1 MLKRL
6 AKLILGSANDRYVKQ
21 FSRIVSKVNAKENWA
36 VNLSDKDL
44 KHQTSVLKERV
55 RNGESLDKI
64 LPEAFAVMREG
75 AKRVLGQRHY
85 DVQLMGGIAL
95 HNGMLAEMKTGE
107 GKTLVATL
115 PVYLNAL
122 SGKGVHVVT
131 VNDYLAQRD
140 ATWMGQIYEFLGL
153 TYGCILHGL
162 TDEQRKAAYNA
173 DITYGTNHEFGF
185 DYLRDNMKFNLNEL
199 VMRPFNYAIVDEV
212 DSILIDE
219 ARTPLIISGPAEDSS
234 LLYKQI
240 DLVIPKLEPEDFEKD
255 EKQRTVI
262 LTESGVERVE
272 LELER
277 AGILNG
283 SKLYDSQNVTVVHH
297 VNASLRAHKLF
308 ARDVDY
314 IVRDDE
320 VIIVDEFTG
329 RTMEGRRYSEG
340 LHQALEAKEHVTIQR
355 ENQTLASITYQ
366 NFFRLYPKLSGMG
379 GTIVTEEAEFEEIY
393 KLKAVEIPTNR
404 PVVRKDDD
412 DEVYLKAVD
421 KYAAVVALVRE
432 CQARKQPVLIGTT
445 SIEKSELC
453 ASILSKEKIPHAIL
467 NARHHDREAL
477 IIANA
482 GRLGSITIATNMAGR
497 GTDIKLGGNWEARVQ
512 IELAGVPEGPGKLEL
527 IEKIKQEVAEE
538 QEKVRAAGG
547 LFVIGT
553 ERHESR
559 RIDNQLRGRA
569 GRQGDPGASKFFISL
584 EDDLM
589 RIFGSGR
596 MDTMMRR
603 AGMKDGEAIS
613 HKWISKAIE
622 RAQKKVEAHNFEIRK
637 HLLKYD
643 DVMNDQR
650 KVIYGQRLDIMKA
663 EDVSDLIDS
672 IRKETLEHLITVHFP
687 PDSIPDQWNFEQI
700 EKDFSEIF
708 NITIPTEDWKQRESM
723 TVTDV
728 RVALERLVEEQLEE
742 QKTKVPEVLLKSS
755 ERSFLLRNLDQHW
768 KDHLLSL
775 DYLRQGIGLRAYAQ
789 SNPLNEYKRESFNMF
804 TEMMQNI
811 RFQTLGKLSHF
822 EISMSDVNHILKLF
836 RSLDSSDDFLDQID
850 GGNDYDDDDNDG
862 NGDRRFDDQMNFFP
876 NWEDNQDNDEEGP
889 VKERKERFDF
899 DPLLGPSRN
908 SPCPCG
914 SGKRYKYCHGAQT

>member
-6 AKLILGSANDRYVKQ
+6 AKLVLGSANDRYIKQ
-21 FSRIVSKVNAKENWA
+21 FARVVSKVNAKEGWA
-36 VNLSDKDL
+36 VSLSDADL
-44 KHQTSVLKERV
+44 KHQTSIFKERV
-55 RNGESLDKI
+55 SNGESLEKL

-122 SGKGVHVVT
+122 AGKGVHVVT

-140 ATWMGQIYEFLGL
+140 AAWMGQIYEFLGL

-162 TDEQRKAAYNA
+162 TDEQRRDAYHA

-185 DYLRDNMKFNLNEL
+185 DFLRDNMKFGVHEL

-234 LLYKQI
+234 QLYQQI
-240 DLVIPKLEPEDFEKD
+240 DLIIPKLLPEDYEKD

-262 LTESGVERVE
+262 LTESGTERMEQE
-272 LELER
+272 LQN

-404 PVVRKDDD
+404 PVVRQDID
-412 DEVYLKAVD
+412 DEVYLKAID
-421 KYAAVVALVRE
+421 KFDAVVRLVRD
-432 CQARKQPVLIGTT
+432 CQESKQPVLIGTT

-453 ASILSKEKIPHAIL
+453 SAILSKEHIPHAIL

-497 GTDIKLGGNWEARVQ
+497 GTDIQLGGNWEARVQ
-512 IELAGVPEGPGKLEL
+512 TELAGVPDGPAKLER

-538 QEKVRAAGG
+538 RDKVRSVGG

-559 RIDNQLRGRA
+559 RIDNQLRGRS
-569 GRQGDPGASKFFISL
+569 GRQGDPGSSKFFISL

-596 MDTMMRR
+596 MDSMMRR

-650 KVIYGQRLDIMKA
+650 KVVYGQRLDIMKA
-663 EDVSDLIDS
+663 NDVSDLIEA
-672 IRKETLEHLITVHFP
+672 IRNETLESMITLHFP
-687 PDSIPDQWNFEQI
+687 PDSIPDQWNFDNIQQSF
-700 EKDFSEIF
+700 KDVF
-708 NITIPTEDWKQRESM
+708 NIDIPVEDWMQRNSM
-723 TVTDV
+723 TVTNA
-728 RVALERLVEEQLEE
+728 RVEIEQMIQSQLDT
-742 QKTKVPEVLLKSS
+742 QMTKVPEVLLKSS

-804 TEMMQNI
+804 TEMMQSV
-811 RFQTLGKLSHF
+811 RVQTLNNLSHF
-822 EISMSDVNHILKLF
+822 DVSVDDVNNLLKFFQSMAPSEDLLDPIDEAPQPEIDALGF
-836 RSLDSSDDFLDQID
+836 YSLD
-850 GGNDYDDDDNDG
+850 
-862 NGDRRFDDQMNFFP
+862 
-876 NWEDNQDNDEEGP
+876 
-889 VKERKERFDF
+889 
-899 DPLLGPSRN
+899 DPSGEPSRN
-908 SPCPCG
+908 APCPCG
-914 SGKRYKYCHGAQT
+914 SGKRYKYCHGAHT

>member
-1 MLKRL
+1 
-6 AKLILGSANDRYVKQ
+6 
-21 FSRIVSKVNAKENWA
+21 
-36 VNLSDKDL
+36 
-44 KHQTSVLKERV
+44 
-55 RNGESLDKI
+55 
-64 LPEAFAVMREG
+64 
-75 AKRVLGQRHY
+75 
-85 DVQLMGGIAL
+85 
-95 HNGMLAEMKTGE
+95 
-107 GKTLVATL
+107 
-115 PVYLNAL
+115 
-122 SGKGVHVVT
+122 
-131 VNDYLAQRD
+131 
-140 ATWMGQIYEFLGL
+140 
-153 TYGCILHGL
+153 
-162 TDEQRKAAYNA
+162 
-173 DITYGTNHEFGF
+173 
-185 DYLRDNMKFNLNEL
+185 MKFSVNEL

-234 LLYKQI
+234 QLYQQI
-240 DLVIPKLEPEDFEKD
+240 DLILPKLIPEDYEKD

-262 LTESGVERVE
+262 LTESGVERMEQE
-272 LELER
+272 LQN

-308 ARDVDY
+308 TRDVDY

-404 PVVRKDDD
+404 PVVRKDID

-421 KYAAVVALVRE
+421 KYAAVVRIVRE
-432 CQARKQPVLIGTT
+432 CQERKQPVLIGTT

-453 ASILSKEKIPHAIL
+453 SSILTREKIPHAIL

-482 GRLGSITIATNMAGR
+482 GRLGAITIATNMAGR

-512 IELAGVPEGPGKLEL
+512 TELAGVPDGPAKLER

-538 QEKVRAAGG
+538 QDKVRSVGG

-559 RIDNQLRGRA
+559 RIDNQLRGRS
-569 GRQGDPGASKFFISL
+569 GRQGDPGSSKFFISL

-650 KVIYGQRLDIMKA
+650 KVIYRQRLDIMKA
-663 EDVSDLIDS
+663 DDVSELIDG
-672 IRKETLEHLITVHFP
+672 IRTETLDAMISEHFP
-687 PDSIPDQWNFEQI
+687 PDSIPDQWNFELIQQSF
-700 EKDFSEIF
+700 KDVF
-708 NITIPTEDWKQRESM
+708 NIDIPAEAWKNLESM
-723 TVTDV
+723 TVTDA
-728 RVALERLVEEQLEE
+728 RVAIEGMIEAQLEG
-742 QKTKVPEVLLKSS
+742 QKTRVPELLLKSS
-755 ERSFLLRNLDQHW
+755 ERSTLLRYLDQHW

-775 DYLRQGIGLRAYAQ
+775 DHLRQGIGLRAYAQ

-804 TEMMQNI
+804 TEMMQGI
-811 RFQTLGKLSHF
+811 RVKTLSSLSRF
-822 EISMSDVNHILKLF
+822 DVSMDDVNNLLKFFQSLND
-836 RSLDSSDDFLDQID
+836 SEDIVPPIDGELGNPNLDSAYIREEDTNPFASQFARQFANPLADDSKDDSPHVEFSDEI
-850 GGNDYDDDDNDG
+850 
-862 NGDRRFDDQMNFFP
+862 P
-876 NWEDNQDNDEEGP
+876 
-889 VKERKERFDF
+889 
-899 DPLLGPSRN
+899 RN
-908 SPCPCG
+908 APCPCG
-914 SGKRYKYCHGAQT
+914 SGKRYKYCHGAHKSSDY

>member
-6 AKLILGSANDRYVKQ
+6 AKLILGSANDRYIKQ
-21 FSRIVSKVNAKENWA
+21 FSHIVNKINDKEPWAKA
-36 VNLSDKDL
+36 LSDDA
-44 KHQTSVLKERV
+44 LKEQTFAFKNRV
-55 RNGESLDKI
+55 ANGESLDSI
-64 LPEAFAVMREG
+64 LPEAFAVMRE
-75 AKRVLGQRHY
+75 AAFRVLGQRHY

-131 VNDYLAQRD
+131 VNDYLATRD
-140 ATWMGQIYEFLGL
+140 AAWMGNVYEFLGL
-153 TYGCILHGL
+153 TYGCIVHGL
-162 TDEQRKAAYNA
+162 TDAQRKEMYNA

-185 DYLRDNMKFNLNEL
+185 DYLRDNMKFNVNDI

-234 LLYKQI
+234 ELYQKVDEI
-240 DLVIPKLEPEDFEKD
+240 IPKLLPEDYEKD
-255 EKQRTVI
+255 EKQRTVT
-262 LTESGVERVE
+262 LTESGLERVE
-272 LELER
+272 QELQL
-277 AGILNG
+277 AGVLKD
-283 SKLYDSQNVTVVHH
+283 SKLYDSNNVTVVHH
-297 VNASLRAHKLF
+297 VNASLRAHTLF
-308 ARDVDY
+308 TKNVDY
-314 IVRDDE
+314 IVRDGE

-340 LHQALEAKEHVTIQR
+340 IHQALEAKEGVAIQR

-379 GTIVTEEAEFEEIY
+379 GTIVTEEEEFEEIY
-393 KLKAVEIPTNR
+393 KLKAVEIPTNK
-404 PVVRKDDD
+404 PVVRNDID
-412 DEVYLKAVD
+412 DEIYLKAED
-421 KYAAVVALVRE
+421 KYKAVVTLVKE
-432 CQARKQPVLIGTT
+432 CITRKQPILIGTT
-445 SIEKSELC
+445 SIEKSELFS
-453 ASILSKEKIPHAIL
+453 AILTKEKIKHEIL

-497 GTDIKLGGNWEARVQ
+497 GTDIRLGGNWEARVQ
-512 IELAGVPEGPGKLEL
+512 TELAGVPDGPSKQKRIQE
-527 IEKIKQEVAEE
+527 IKKEVAKE
-538 QEKVRAAGG
+538 QELVKKAGG

-559 RIDNQLRGRA
+559 RIDNQLRGRS
-569 GRQGDPGASKFFISL
+569 GRQGDPGSSKFFISL

-596 MDTMMRR
+596 MDVMMRR

-650 KVIYGQRLDIMKA
+650 KVVYGQRLELIKK
-663 EDVSDLIDS
+663 ENISELIDG
-672 IRKETLEHLITVHFP
+672 IRQETLEDLMKTYFP
-687 PDSIPDQWNFEQI
+687 QDSIPEHWDMERI
-700 EKDFSEIF
+700 EKDFADIF
-708 NITIPTEDWKQRESM
+708 NINVPVQEWKKSESM
-723 TVTDV
+723 TITDV
-728 RVALERLVEEQLEE
+728 RVAMDKLITQQVTSQR
-742 QKTKVPEVLLKSS
+742 TNCTISLLASV
-755 ERSFLLRNLDQHW
+755 ERSYLLHSLDQHW
-768 KDHLLSL
+768 KDHLLYL

-789 SNPLNEYKRESFNMF
+789 SNPINEYKRESFNMF
-804 TEMMQNI
+804 VAMMQQI
-811 RFQTLGKLSHF
+811 RFETLSRISHF
-822 EISMSDVNHILKLF
+822 EIAASSVDDLLQHFK
-836 RSLDSSDDFLDQID
+836 SLDSNIIDFAT
-850 GGNDYDDDDNDG
+850 
-862 NGDRRFDDQMNFFP
+862 
-876 NWEDNQDNDEEGP
+876 EDNENNIDITEGTSAYHQSGLSSDNHD
-889 VKERKERFDF
+889 VYTTQTSTTQ
-899 DPLLGPSRN
+899 PSRN
-908 SPCPCG
+908 ALCPCG
-914 SGKRYKYCHGAQT
+914 SGKRYKHCHGANM